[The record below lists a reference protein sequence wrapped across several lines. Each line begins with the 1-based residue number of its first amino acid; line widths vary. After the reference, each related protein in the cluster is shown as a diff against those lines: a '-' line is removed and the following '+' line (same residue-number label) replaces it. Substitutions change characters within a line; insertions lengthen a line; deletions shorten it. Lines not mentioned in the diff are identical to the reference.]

1 MAATR
6 LKIYNDALLFCG
18 ERTLAS
24 LTEDVEPRHLLDH
37 VWNSDG
43 VQGCLEEAQW
53 HFAIRTVQIDYDPDE
68 DPQFG
73 YNYAFTKPS
82 DWVLTSALCSDEYFK
97 SPLLGYW
104 DEAGF
109 WYADLQTIY
118 VRYISNDVDYGMDLS
133 LWPRSFSEFVAA
145 HFAYKITPK
154 ITGDKDRFN
163 AAFWAFNRGLISS
176 LGLSRQ
182 DIKRVAMGASIMIN
196 WIPRVLGSM
205 SLRPGLKYIGATYL
219 NHRVKFLPFI
229 FSTADTALI
238 EVTDLI
244 IRIWIND
251 ALITRPAVT
260 AAITNGTFAANI
272 NSWTDADDSG
282 ATSSWNASGYM
293 QLVGN
298 GTARAIRYQQVTVN
312 EPGVEHALRVTV
324 TRGPLT
330 MKVGSTVNGDD
341 YVRETII
348 GAGTHS
354 LAFTP
359 SSNFYVQ
366 FESSRISMILIDSC
380 TLEASGI
387 MTLPSL
393 WPEARLGSI
402 RATQS

>member
-163 AAFWAFNRGLISS
+163 AAFKLREKLLRDAKNRTAMADSTKFAPQGGWTKSRMNGGGRKDGGGSSGNLI
-176 LGLSRQ
+176 G
-182 DIKRVAMGASIMIN
+182 
-196 WIPRVLGSM
+196 
-205 SLRPGLKYIGATYL
+205 
-219 NHRVKFLPFI
+219 
-229 FSTADTALI
+229 
-238 EVTDLI
+238 
-244 IRIWIND
+244 
-251 ALITRPAVT
+251 
-260 AAITNGTFAANI
+260 
-272 NSWTDADDSG
+272 
-282 ATSSWNASGYM
+282 
-293 QLVGN
+293 
-298 GTARAIRYQQVTVN
+298 
-312 EPGVEHALRVTV
+312 
-324 TRGPLT
+324 
-330 MKVGSTVNGDD
+330 
-341 YVRETII
+341 
-348 GAGTHS
+348 
-354 LAFTP
+354 
-359 SSNFYVQ
+359 
-366 FESSRISMILIDSC
+366 
-380 TLEASGI
+380 
-387 MTLPSL
+387 
-393 WPEARLGSI
+393 
-402 RATQS
+402 